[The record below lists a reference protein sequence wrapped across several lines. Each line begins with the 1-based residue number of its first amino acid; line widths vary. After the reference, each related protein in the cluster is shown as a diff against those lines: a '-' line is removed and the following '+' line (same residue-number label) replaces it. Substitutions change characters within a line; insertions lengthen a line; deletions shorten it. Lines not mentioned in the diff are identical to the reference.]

1 MIFKTCCTSKRIR
14 EISSLVGN
22 GSQEVLL
29 FKKNEII
36 VPRIYEKDPVEKE
49 GKREK
54 GEFLK

>member
-1 MIFKTCCTSKRIR
+1 M
-14 EISSLVGN
+14 GN

-49 GKREK
+49 GKRGK